1 MIRENWEDKKVTVEL
16 TRGEVLEIILAIRND
31 LRNLPPNA
39 HDTRRI
45 LTGAISAMMRA
56 KR

>member
-16 TRGEVLEIILAIRND
+16 SRGEVLEIILAIRND

-39 HDTRRI
+39 DDTRRI
-45 LTGAISAMMRA
+45 LTDAMRAMMRA